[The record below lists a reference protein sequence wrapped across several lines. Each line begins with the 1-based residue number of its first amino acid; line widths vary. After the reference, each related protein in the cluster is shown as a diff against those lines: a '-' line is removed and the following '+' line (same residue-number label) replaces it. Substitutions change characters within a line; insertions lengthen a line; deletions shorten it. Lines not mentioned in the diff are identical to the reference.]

1 MKEKFRIKK
10 NEEFQAILGQR
21 KFFRS
26 PSFIVYTKKKNLD
39 LSRIGI
45 SVPKKLGNA
54 VLRNKTKRQIRSM
67 LDEIG
72 YGNYDFDCII
82 IVRKVYFKQDYEE
95 NRKDLEKVLKHVK
108 I

>member
-54 VLRNKTKRQIRSM
+54 VLRNKAKRQIRSM

>member
-1 MKEKFRIKK
+1 MKEKYRIKK

-54 VLRNKTKRQIRSM
+54 VLRNKAKRQIRSM

>member
-1 MKEKFRIKK
+1 MKEKYRIKK

-39 LSRIGI
+39 LSRSGI

-54 VLRNKTKRQIRSM
+54 VLLNKTKRQIRSM

-72 YGNYDFDCII
+72 YVN
-82 IVRKVYFKQDYEE
+82 
-95 NRKDLEKVLKHVK
+95 
-108 I
+108 

>member
-1 MKEKFRIKK
+1 MKEKYRIKK